1 MTMTLNLLG
10 TNMTDK
16 AWIRRWTILAA
27 GLATLAGTAIAIA
40 QPASPP
46 EPPTAPAHN
55 DGFDKPLDGEERE
68 TAPAARGTSQT
79 TINDGDHSY
88 SVRTEDGRLTRV
100 ELDGK
105 RLSQDR
111 YRQKDGKVEIL
122 DEDGNVMKTI
132 DIDGMG
138 FSFGGRQGEAGR
150 RGAEQAARNAQRQAE
165 RAREQAGRAR
175 EQAERNRE
183 RAEEMRRGALAQV
196 EVARPKVMIGVTL
209 TDADA
214 EDETQTGVR
223 VDSVMDDLPAA
234 KAGMREGDVI
244 IKLNN
249 ENIPDGEAFRAK
261 LRTFNPGD
269 KIDITVK
276 RDDQEKILS
285 LELEKYDPEKMG
297 ATTGWGIARGQFREL
312 ENLGQNMDQNWQWN
326 GPENF
331 GQEPGQPLLRGF
343 TFMGESEAARESLEE
358 ARESIEA
365 ALESL
370 GDQAG
375 DVNKAAI
382 DGLKV
387 ALESIAKAKESLG
400 GEGNVWTRDNN
411 GRMLV
416 LPRVPVAPRAPR
428 ALGGAAGDAQGD
440 ATAEQLRLLRE
451 QLQRMEDRM
460 KELEKR

>member
-1 MTMTLNLLG
+1 MEINLLG

-27 GLATLAGTAIAIA
+27 GLATIAGTAIAIA
-40 QPASPP
+40 QPPSAP
-46 EPPTAPAHN
+46 EPPPAPAPAHE
-55 DGFDKPLDGEERE
+55 DGFDKPLNGEDQNN
-68 TAPAARGTSQT
+68 APISRGTSQV

-111 YRQKDGKVEIL
+111 YRQRDGKVEIL

-132 DIDGMG
+132 DVDGMG
-138 FSFGGRQGEAGR
+138 FSFGGRQGEAAR
-150 RGAEQAARNAQRQAE
+150 RAAEQAARNAQRQAE

-183 RAEEMRRGALAQV
+183 RAEELRRGALAQV
-196 EVARPKVMIGVTL
+196 EASRPKVMIGVTL
-209 TDADA
+209 TDASEQD
-214 EDETQTGVR
+214 EDQTGVR

-234 KAGMREGDVI
+234 KAGMREGDII
-244 IKLNN
+244 IKLDNH
-249 ENIPDGEAFRAK
+249 EVLDGDAFRAK

-269 KIDITVK
+269 KVDITVQ
-276 RDDQEKILS
+276 RDGQERILT
-285 LELEKYDPEKMG
+285 LELEKYDAEKIG
-297 ATTGWGIARGQFREL
+297 ATNFMNITPGRLREL
-312 ENLGQNMDQNWQWN
+312 EGLGQNWQWN

-331 GQEPGQPLLRGF
+331 GQNMDQNWGEGF
-343 TFMGESEAARESLEE
+343 RAFGLMGDTEAVRESLDEARKSIEE
-358 ARESIEA
+358 ALKSVETETNAASQEA
-365 ALESL
+365 A
-370 GDQAG
+370 
-375 DVNKAAI
+375 K
-382 DGLKV
+382 GLKA
-387 ALESIAKAKESLG
+387 ALESIAKAQEHMQ

-411 GRMLV
+411 GRVLV
-416 LPRVPVAPRAPR
+416 LPRVQSVPRAPR
-428 ALGGAAGDAQGD
+428 APSVLPDEGQND